1 MYIVQANQADLFLD
15 SVYVMSHS
23 RSTVIS
29 YRLSIKVLREF
40 LAERYSINEINL
52 VEKVKNNE
60 IDIYSLLREL
70 VVYRDKKGNTARTIR
85 TYMSGIKGY
94 LRYLGIK
101 ISTDEYKQLV
111 KSPRIVTRRDEPIT
125 KEMIVRLMHNS
136 PPKLQT
142 AILVAVASGM
152 RIGEIV
158 QLRLSDID
166 FSSIPTK
173 IKIRANTAKT
183 RQSRETFITTEATKA
198 LKDYLTS
205 NFGWKENENNSHL
218 LNQTIF
224 SRTMSNKI
232 KYKHPE
238 NEKSCAQ
245 LCLQKSLQT
254 HVEKIPELDIRNEGG
269 RKTIHFHGFRKYF
282 RTTVGNVCGRD
293 FAEALIGHGFYMDTY
308 YVLSEEQK
316 RELYLKAEPYLTI
329 SDFKAVENN
338 MKVLSENYQKLE
350 RKFDNFMQY
359 LEEQGIQVP
368 TPLLNKLN

>member
-1 MYIVQANQADLFLD
+1 MQASQADLFLD

-40 LAERYSINEINL
+40 LNERYSIDEIQL
-52 VEKVKNNE
+52 IEKVKNDE
-60 IDIYSLLREL
+60 IDIYSFLRDL

-111 KSPRIVTRRDEPIT
+111 KSPRIVTVRDEPIT
-125 KEMIVRLMHNS
+125 KEMIVRLLHNS

-166 FSSIPTK
+166 FRSIPTK
-173 IKIRANTAKT
+173 IKIRSDTTKT
-183 RQSRETFITTEATKA
+183 RQSRETFITAEATKA

-218 LNQTIF
+218 LNQIIF

-254 HVEKIPELDIRNEGG
+254 HVEKIPELDMRNENG

-329 SDFKAVENN
+329 SDFKAVEQNI
-338 MKVLSENYQKLE
+338 KDLSEKYVKLE
-350 RKFDNFMQY
+350 KVVSNLQDY
-359 LEEQGIQVP
+359 LRTNSIEVP
-368 TPLLNKLN
+368 SSIISLN